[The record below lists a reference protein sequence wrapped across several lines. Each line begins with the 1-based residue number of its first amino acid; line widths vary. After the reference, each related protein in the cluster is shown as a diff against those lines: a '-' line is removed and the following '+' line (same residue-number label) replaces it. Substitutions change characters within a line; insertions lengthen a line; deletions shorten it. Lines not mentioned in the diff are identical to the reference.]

1 MDAEVIKNMQADI
14 MSGWKIERNF
24 RNSDTCGM
32 EINMDDMERMDKV
45 EKLREKTGVT
55 YEDAKAAL
63 DACGWDMLDAVVY
76 LEKLGKVKAPE
87 ETHYSTQAPKPPMT
101 QYAQQYRDYQNTQS
115 SADKKTFSDYIN
127 AFFRWCA
134 DTLRKGNEN
143 YLCAEKTGSQMI
155 RLPITVF
162 VILLVV
168 GFWPVVI
175 VMLIGLFMGFRY
187 SIQGKDIKDSTV
199 DSVND
204 FMDKAADKAD
214 DIRED
219 IFNGGNNSDR

>member
-76 LEKLGKVKAPE
+76 LEKLGKL
-87 ETHYSTQAPKPPMT
+87 SG
-101 QYAQQYRDYQNTQS
+101 RCS
-115 SADKKTFSDYIN
+115 SRVHCIV
-127 AFFRWCA
+127 
-134 DTLRKGNEN
+134 DT
-143 YLCAEKTGSQMI
+143 
-155 RLPITVF
+155 
-162 VILLVV
+162 
-168 GFWPVVI
+168 
-175 VMLIGLFMGFRY
+175 
-187 SIQGKDIKDSTV
+187 
-199 DSVND
+199 
-204 FMDKAADKAD
+204 
-214 DIRED
+214 
-219 IFNGGNNSDR
+219 IFLKYKL

>member
-1 MDAEVIKNMQADI
+1 MIKNMQADI

-87 ETHYSTQAPKPPMT
+87 ETHYSTQAPNPPMT

-115 SADKKTFSDYIN
+115 
-127 AFFRWCA
+127 R
-134 DTLRKGNEN
+134 
-143 YLCAEKTGSQMI
+143 
-155 RLPITVF
+155 
-162 VILLVV
+162 
-168 GFWPVVI
+168 
-175 VMLIGLFMGFRY
+175 
-187 SIQGKDIKDSTV
+187 
-199 DSVND
+199 VN
-204 FMDKAADKAD
+204 M
-214 DIRED
+214 
-219 IFNGGNNSDR
+219 